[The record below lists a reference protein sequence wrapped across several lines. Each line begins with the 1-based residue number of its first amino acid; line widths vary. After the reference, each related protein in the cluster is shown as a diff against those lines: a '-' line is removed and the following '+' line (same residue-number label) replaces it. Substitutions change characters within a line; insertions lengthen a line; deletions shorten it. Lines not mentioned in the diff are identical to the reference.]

1 MPQTL
6 VNIHD
11 LVESDFREIQKLLI
25 KKFGYE
31 YTTGYIRKVCMSKR
45 HNTNI
50 IAMAKDYL
58 EVKKEM
64 QSKIERLS
72 N

>member
-1 MPQTL
+1 MPKTL

-11 LVESDFREIQKLLI
+11 LMESDFREIQKLLS
-25 KKFGYE
+25 KKFGTE
-31 YTTGYIRKVCMSKR
+31 YTSGYIRKVCKGLR

-50 IAMAKDYL
+50 IAMAEDYL
-58 EVKKEM
+58 AVRREM
-64 QSKIERLS
+64 KSKIERLS